1 MDGKKKRFKNIWIKI
16 KGLKKHADT
25 FQIGCLGIGSL
36 FGFPPISSTKFGVY
50 FYYFPTRYS
59 NLSNSLI
66 YFQRKGGG
74 KGLELLWMLIVGGII
89 GWLGS
94 LIIGRDMPGGVI
106 GNIVA
111 GFIGA
116 WLGTAILGSIGPATG
131 GFYIIPA
138 LLGAI
143 IVVFIVSLIMR
154 NTRWR

>member
-1 MDGKKKRFKNIWIKI
+1 M
-16 KGLKKHADT
+16 
-25 FQIGCLGIGSL
+25 
-36 FGFPPISSTKFGVY
+36 
-50 FYYFPTRYS
+50 
-59 NLSNSLI
+59 
-66 YFQRKGGG
+66 
-74 KGLELLWMLIVGGII
+74 ELLWMLIVGGII